1 MSEVSKK
8 SFKVAETFCI
18 IVCHSQ
24 LVEKQLKRI
33 KGGTNWRLMTELA
46 SMFFFISIIS
56 SFFFSPIDSRASKI
70 KVEKISTFPVSFSS
84 LGLVFM
90 KINQQFY
97 FMTKLLPLLRFIF
110 NLLTQRKRKTLLFLR
125 SFIFIFT
132 LWPKTRKI
140 FQTANY
146 SLIYL
151 PYLASY

>member
-8 SFKVAETFCI
+8 SFKVAETFCT

-110 NLLTQRKRKTLLFLR
+110 NLLTQKREKLCFFFVVLLLSSLCDPKR
-125 SFIFIFT
+125 GKSFRPQII
-132 LWPKTRKI
+132 L
-140 FQTANY
+140 
-146 SLIYL
+146 
-151 PYLASY
+151 